1 MSLSETAEGTETG
14 QPASRWSRV
23 HPAIP
28 YVLPFAV
35 FLLLLVTG
43 EYLHGW
49 LGSWEYPVRVTILA
63 LVLWVFSRDVIDL
76 RVTRWLATIGIG
88 VLVFAVWVAP
98 DLLIPGYRHHWLFEN
113 AITGAVKTSIP
124 QDLRENLLVLVFRTI
139 RAALIVPIVEE
150 LFWRAWLLRWL
161 ISPKFEQVPFGT
173 YTAASMWISALLFAS
188 EHGPY
193 WEVGL
198 LAGLIYNFWMVR
210 TKSLGDCILAHAVTN
225 GVLSLFVIATG
236 RWEYWL

>member
-1 MSLSETAEGTETG
+1 MRERPSGRS
-14 QPASRWSRV
+14 PRWASV

-28 YVLPFAV
+28 YVVPFAV
-35 FLLLLVTG
+35 FLALLATADYMHAL
-43 EYLHGW
+43 
-49 LGSWEYPVRVTILA
+49 LGTWEYPVRVTVLIA
-63 LVLWVFSRDVIDL
+63 VLWVFSRDVIDL
-76 RVTRWLATIGIG
+76 RVAQWIATIGVG
-88 VLVFAVWVAP
+88 VLVFAVWVGP
-98 DLLIPGYRHHWLFEN
+98 DLLIPGYRQHWLFQN
-113 AITGAVKTSIP
+113 AITGSLKSSIP
-124 QDLRENLLVLVFRTI
+124 QDLRDNILVLVFRTI
-139 RAALIVPIVEE
+139 RAALIVPIIEE

-161 ISPKFEQVPFGT
+161 ISPKFEEVPLGT
-173 YTAASMWISALLFAS
+173 YTASSMWISALLFAS

-236 RWEYWL
+236 HWEYWL

>member
-1 MSLSETAEGTETG
+1 MSSVQMRERSTERS
-14 QPASRWSRV
+14 SRWSKV

-35 FLLLLVTG
+35 FLALLAASD
-43 EYLHGW
+43 YLHQWFGA
-49 LGSWEYPVRVTILA
+49 WEFPLRVAFLSAIL
-63 LVLWVFSRDVIDL
+63 WIFSRDVIDF
-76 RVTRWLATIGIG
+76 RVTRWLATIAVGTA
-88 VLVFAVWVAP
+88 VFAIWVAP
-98 DLLIPGYRHHWLFEN
+98 DVLIPGYRHHWLFEN
-113 AITGAVKTSIP
+113 SLTGSLRSSIP
-124 QDLRENLLVLVFRTI
+124 EDLRDNLLVLVLRMV
-139 RAALIVPIVEE
+139 RATLIVPIVEE

-161 ISPKFEQVPFGT
+161 ISPKFEEIPLGT
-173 YTAASMWISALLFAS
+173 YTASSMWISALLFAS

-198 LAGLIYNFWMVR
+198 LAGLIYNFWMVK

-225 GVLSLFVIATG
+225 GVLSVFVILSG

>member
-1 MSLSETAEGTETG
+1 MSPLQMRERPKGRSSGWANI
-14 QPASRWSRV
+14 

-28 YVLPFAV
+28 YVAPFAV
-35 FLLLLVTG
+35 FIALLSTA
-43 EYLHGW
+43 EYLHNL
-49 LGSWEYPVRVTILA
+49 LGAWEFPVRVAVLVA
-63 LVLWVFSRDVIDL
+63 VLWVFSRDVIDF
-76 RVTRWLATIGIG
+76 RVSRWFATIGVG

-98 DLLIPGYRHHWLFEN
+98 DLLIPGYRQHWLFQN
-113 AITGAVKTSIP
+113 AITGSLKSSIP
-124 QDLRENLLVLVFRTI
+124 QDIRENLVVLVFRTI

-161 ISPKFEQVPFGT
+161 VSADFEKVPLGT
-173 YTAASMWISALLFAS
+173 YTASSMWISALLFAS

-225 GVLSLFVIATG
+225 GVLSLFVIASG

>member
-1 MSLSETAEGTETG
+1 MSPSEIREHPTG
-14 QPASRWSRV
+14 RSPRWASV
-23 HPAIP
+23 HPAVP
-28 YVLPFAV
+28 YVAPFAV
-35 FLLLLVTG
+35 FIALLAAAD
-43 EYLHGW
+43 YLHAW
-49 LGSWEYPVRVTILA
+49 LGTWEYPVRVTVLA
-63 LVLWVFSRDVIDL
+63 AVLWIFSRDVIDL
-76 RVTRWLATIGIG
+76 RVRRWFATLGIG

-98 DLLIPGYRHHWLFEN
+98 DLLIPGYRNHWLFQN
-113 AITGAVKTSIP
+113 AITGTIKSSIP
-124 QDLRENLLVLVFRTI
+124 QDLRDNFLVLVFRTI

-161 ISPKFEQVPFGT
+161 ISPKFEEVPLGA
-173 YTAASMWISALLFAS
+173 YTASSMWISALLFAS

-225 GVLSLFVIATG
+225 AALSLFVVATG
-236 RWEYWL
+236 KWEYWL